1 MAFDKMYSQSHHKE
15 SNAEV
20 CQYFPAIQL
29 ERVSVAQNSF
39 SLLLSYF
46 VAQYVLTIVVQFF
59 L

>member
-1 MAFDKMYSQSHHKE
+1 MFAKSHHKE

-20 CQYFPAIQL
+20 CQNFPAIQQ

-46 VAQYVLTIVVQFF
+46 VAQYVLIIVVQFF
-59 L
+59 CENIF